1 MVEGIQAAEVRHAE
15 GTQGGIPQSH
25 ARLQDGVH
33 VLDGGGAHV
42 HDVQGFPQ
50 HGELD
55 AVDDEA
61 VDVLDDDG
69 LLAQADDQ
77 LPHLLQIL
85 LAGLFAGDDLAQG
98 QQVGRIQPVLTH
110 KPFRMFTCL
119 SNFGN
124 VQARG
129 VGCKQGFFGGDFRN
143 FGKESLLN
151 IHALHNTLYN

>member
-1 MVEGIQAAEVRHAE
+1 MNVFH
-15 GTQGGIPQSH
+15 
-25 ARLQDGVH
+25 
-33 VLDGGGAHV
+33 HV
-42 HDVQGFPQ
+42 HP
-50 HGELD
+50 
-55 AVDDEA
+55 
-61 VDVLDDDG
+61 
-69 LLAQADDQ
+69 LLTS
-77 LPHLLQIL
+77 PPTR
-85 LAGLFAGDDLAQG
+85 
-98 QQVGRIQPVLTH
+98 GRIQPVLTH